1 MAIQFKDKEHENRY
15 FEILARMGNRDEYH
29 KAAAY
34 LLSLDIDCY
43 NHVDSLYD
51 FAEHGIRPWGAL
63 NQAWQ
68 TGTSVKTT
76 RLIFNLWN
84 SRCYDLDTESREI
97 KDSAR
102 KYTVDEIFSSSL
114 ALWYF
119 EAIKLRYPHIE
130 TEVE

>member
-15 FEILARMGNRDEYH
+15 YEILARMGNRDEYH

-114 ALWYF
+114 AFWYF
-119 EAIKLRYPHIE
+119 EAIKLRYPQIE